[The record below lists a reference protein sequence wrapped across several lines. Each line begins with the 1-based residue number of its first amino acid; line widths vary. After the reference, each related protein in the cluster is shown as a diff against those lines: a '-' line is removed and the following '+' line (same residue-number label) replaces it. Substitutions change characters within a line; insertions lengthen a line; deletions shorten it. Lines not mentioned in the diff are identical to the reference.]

1 MFGKKLIMF
10 LFFTGLWS
18 HSMEASY
25 ADFLQFAEKK
35 QVQENEPVLKILY
48 SEFLD
53 NLSPSDQPFLTAIGG
68 SPGAGKTT
76 FRKQM
81 LKLENVHLHDM
92 DEVMIRLPCYQKD
105 YVVLGAKKAFENWW
119 PSAREL
125 AQLLVQYAM
134 QSKYNIIYDRTCGA
148 EGSYDDLL
156 MAKKQGYRIHL
167 IGLYV
172 DKGVAKYRALK
183 REQEEGRSMPE
194 EILIEYRSRFSA
206 LWPYYLDIVDEAS
219 LYETS
224 TEEPI
229 LIFSSKKGLF
239 DLETYQEFLQD
250 GEPFYDF
257 FSKKLSAHR

>member
-1 MFGKKLIMF
+1 
-10 LFFTGLWS
+10 
-18 HSMEASY
+18 
-25 ADFLQFAEKK
+25 
-35 QVQENEPVLKILY
+35 
-48 SEFLD
+48 
-53 NLSPSDQPFLTAIGG
+53 
-68 SPGAGKTT
+68 
-76 FRKQM
+76 
-81 LKLENVHLHDM
+81 
-92 DEVMIRLPCYQKD
+92 
-105 YVVLGAKKAFENWW
+105 
-119 PSAREL
+119 
-125 AQLLVQYAM
+125 
-134 QSKYNIIYDRTCGA
+134 
-148 EGSYDDLL
+148 
-156 MAKKQGYRIHL
+156 
-167 IGLYV
+167 V

-239 DLETYQEFLQD
+239 DLETYQKFLQD